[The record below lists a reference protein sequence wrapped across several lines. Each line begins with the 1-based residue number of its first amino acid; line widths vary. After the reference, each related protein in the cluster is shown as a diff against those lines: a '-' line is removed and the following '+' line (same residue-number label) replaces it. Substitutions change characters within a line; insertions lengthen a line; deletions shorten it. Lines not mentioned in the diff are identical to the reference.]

1 MANKCLFIFIDESGN
16 FDFSPTGT
24 KYFVLTAASTLVPL
38 NNREKLHRLRYQV
51 LTEGVNQEYFHAT
64 EDSQEIRDKVF
75 ELIGNLGSCNDFL
88 VDSIVA
94 QKNKAHPS
102 LYSEFY
108 VKNGLLIAKKTG
120 AEFYRIVCQTLLQYI
135 FRRFEFSDV
144 NKIIIVMDS
153 PFTENKRQ
161 LILKSLKTYLK
172 KNFNKPFNIYFHQSK
187 ADINCQIAD
196 YCGWAIYVKNERQE
210 KRPINQIKNK
220 IKSEFEIFKKGLLEH
235 YQYKV

>member
-24 KYFVLTAASTLVPL
+24 KYFVLTAASTLAPL
-38 NNREKLHRLRYQV
+38 NNREKLQRLRYQA

-64 EDSQEIRDKVF
+64 EDSQAIRDKVF
-75 ELIGNLGSCNDFL
+75 ELIGNSGNCDDYSI
-88 VDSIVA
+88 DSIVA
-94 QKNKAHPS
+94 QKNKTHPS
-102 LYSEFY
+102 LYSEIY
-108 VKNGLLIAKKTG
+108 TKNGKIIVRKTG

-144 NKIIIVMDS
+144 NKIIIVLDS

-210 KRPINQIKNK
+210 KRPISQIKNK
-220 IKSEFEIFKKGLLEH
+220 ITSEFEIFKKGLLEH